1 MLQNIRRIIIALL
14 GALWVSMSAQAVD
27 FDTDWAQLG
36 RYAKANAELTEN
48 PDVVFM
54 GNSITDFWVWK
65 MPEFWEAHPRFVDR
79 GISGQTTCEMLVR
92 FRQDVIDLHPKVVVI
107 LAGINDI
114 AHNNGAISLEHVMGN
129 IQSMIE
135 LARLNKIKV
144 AVCSV
149 LPCDRFA
156 WQEKVKPAPLVRRLN
171 DMIKAYVETRRDK
184 NVIYVDYYTAMAN
197 ENGGFPANLSTD
209 GCHPDP
215 AGYQIMQTI
224 ITQALHPWV
233 K

>member
-1 MLQNIRRIIIALL
+1 MKQSIRKTIIALL
-14 GALWVSMSAQAVD
+14 GALAVSGSAQAVD
-27 FDTDWAQLG
+27 FNTDWAQFG
-36 RYAKANAELTEN
+36 RYAKANAELKEN

-65 MPEFWEAHPRFVDR
+65 MPDFWKEHPRFVDR

-114 AHNNGAISLEHVMGN
+114 AHNNGAIELKHVMGN

-156 WQEKVKPAPLVRRLN
+156 WREEVKPAPLVRELN
-171 DMIKAYVETRRDK
+171 SMIKAYVDARHDK
-184 NVIYVDYYTAMAN
+184 NVIYVDYYTAMADQ
-197 ENGGFPANLSTD
+197 NGGLPATLSTD

-215 AGYQIMQTI
+215 AGYLIMQSI
-224 ITQALHPWV
+224 ITKALHPWV